1 MSHVECLQSPNS
13 GEEEVS
19 ELRPPSQVL
28 SPDGAAPPVPVASS
42 SPVPLQPPAPGTQ
55 MPDTEAKEDE
65 DDDDDDHIDHDV
77 NETQSYHTDSEEE
90 EGAGEAASELLN
102 KKKMLHAHEA
112 KKESEEEDAGEEA
125 LELLNKKMLQARK
138 AKEESKDVVQ
148 CNVSKE
154 NEEKNSSLEARN
166 NKEMLKVLK
175 ECKDPAINVVDK
187 SPKPVNKELTIVS
200 TVQEKPSTSTVDKN
214 MLESSV
220 ARRNQEFET
229 PAAADSAME
238 PSSQPSPIIA
248 KSKRKSADLSV
259 RYEYLTI
266 RIIESFEY

>member
-19 ELRPPSQVL
+19 EPRPPSAVL

-42 SPVPLQPPAPGTQ
+42 SPVPLPA
-55 MPDTEAKEDE
+55 TEGKEE
-65 DDDDDDHIDHDV
+65 EDDDDHIDHDV

-90 EGAGEAASELLN
+90 GSGEAASELLN

-112 KKESEEEDAGEEA
+112 KEESEEEDAGEEA

-200 TVQEKPSTSTVDKN
+200 TVQEMPSTSTVDKN

>member
-19 ELRPPSQVL
+19 EPRPPSQVL

-42 SPVPLQPPAPGTQ
+42 SPVPLPPPAPGPQ
-55 MPDTEAKEDE
+55 LPDTEVKDDE

-90 EGAGEAASELLN
+90 GAGEAASELLN

-112 KKESEEEDAGEEA
+112 KEESEEEDAGEEA

>member
-1 MSHVECLQSPNS
+1 M
-13 GEEEVS
+13 
-19 ELRPPSQVL
+19 
-28 SPDGAAPPVPVASS
+28 
-42 SPVPLQPPAPGTQ
+42 
-55 MPDTEAKEDE
+55 
-65 DDDDDDHIDHDV
+65 
-77 NETQSYHTDSEEE
+77 
-90 EGAGEAASELLN
+90 
-102 KKKMLHAHEA
+102 
-112 KKESEEEDAGEEA
+112 
-125 LELLNKKMLQARK
+125 
-138 AKEESKDVVQ
+138 
-148 CNVSKE
+148 
-154 NEEKNSSLEARN
+154 
-166 NKEMLKVLK
+166 K

-248 KSKRKSADLSV
+248 KSKRQSADVSV